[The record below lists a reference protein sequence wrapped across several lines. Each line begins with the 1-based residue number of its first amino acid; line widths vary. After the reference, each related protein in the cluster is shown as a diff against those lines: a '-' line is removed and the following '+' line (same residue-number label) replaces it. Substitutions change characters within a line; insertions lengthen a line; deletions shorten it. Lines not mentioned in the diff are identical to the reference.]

1 MTPRLGSLYIY
12 PVKSAAGIECE
23 RVQLGPHGLLH
34 DREWLIVDEN
44 GRFLTQREE
53 SRLALLATAI
63 SSDSLRLSLPS
74 GAALSVP
81 LGHEGESVE
90 VQVWNSHCAAFDA
103 GREAAEFLSS
113 WLGRSLRL

>member
-1 MTPRLGSLYIY
+1 MTAILGSLYIY

-63 SSDSLRLSLPS
+63 SGDSLRLTLPS
-74 GAALSVP
+74 GASMNEYCDSPGSSSETSL
-81 LGHEGESVE
+81 
-90 VQVWNSHCAAFDA
+90 VQIVFRNK
-103 GREAAEFLSS
+103 
-113 WLGRSLRL
+113 